1 MSDYEKDD
9 ELRRKYGEVMDSI
22 ADDIRQINVNKSEK
36 IVLDEKADDIS
47 ENTGDILSGFES
59 AGGSDAIENSDVKHD
74 YSDNKFLES
83 ISRIDFDNPDEVLRS
98 IDSGND
104 EFKNLSDFNE
114 PDFDAPHYSVP
125 NLDNN
130 VSGVLESNDAF
141 DIPEDYPDTL
151 SCDECVDLLYDYL
164 SNSTDDVENMSIKA
178 HLRNC
183 EMCRVELDDI
193 RDMIGVMSSSPRL
206 TPPADL
212 ISSIHSE
219 LASAAPEVKYE
230 YEVIKASGVLGA
242 GPIDKLTA
250 AFETARYKV
259 DHFIRHANWRILA
272 PAALSAVLVVGVA
285 SSGLYQVMKSSDEV
299 YDFSDNVAI
308 ESAKATA
315 KPSASGLDEYIGG
328 RASESSPRTTSAPRA
343 SSVPG
348 NSTSPR
354 TTARPSAGSSSGL
367 NIGSS
372 TPSSSS
378 SNKSTSSSTSGSG
391 STNKN
396 TTKSNSNSGSSNKSN
411 TSSSTNKN
419 NTSSSSNKN
428 NTAAATPAPKAYVTP
443 KIILPDITSAMT
455 QGTRSGQDNNLVIP
469 ENPAPEKFEYTP
481 SDDSGSQE
489 EANQPQTQNESN
501 DTNIPN
507 TPAAV
512 TSGGGGGGSAA
523 ESTVTPEPTE
533 NPKPTPE
540 ATPGASAP
548 VATPSITAEPKLGR
562 NSKGETK
569 AFADKSENMDDASVV
584 SCEIKDKAVY
594 DVLMSSALANCS
606 KIDENGEVT
615 LYFTGSEYIAF
626 TDFLKANG
634 LEYTLVVLGNNDDVK
649 VLVTGVNVTE

>member
-22 ADDIRQINVNKSEK
+22 ADDIRQINVNESDK
-36 IVLDEKADDIS
+36 IVLNEKADDIS
-47 ENTGDILSGFES
+47 ENNGDVLGGFES
-59 AGGSDAIENSDVKHD
+59 VSGSDAFENNNVQYD

-83 ISRIDFDNPDEVLRS
+83 ISRIDFDNPDEVLQS

-125 NLDNN
+125 NLDNM
-130 VSGVLESNDAF
+130 SGVPESNDEF

-151 SCDECVDLLYDYL
+151 NCDECVDLLYDYL
-164 SNSTDDVENMSIKA
+164 SDSTDDVENMSIKA

-193 RDMIGVMSSSPRL
+193 RDMIGVMSSSSRL

-212 ISSIHSE
+212 ISSVHSE
-219 LASAAPEVKYE
+219 LVSAAPEVKYE
-230 YEVIKASGVLGA
+230 YEVIKASGALGA
-242 GPIDKLTA
+242 GPIDKLTSV
-250 AFETARYKV
+250 FDTARHKV

-299 YDFSDNVAI
+299 YDFSDNAAI
-308 ESAKATA
+308 ENAKATA

-328 RASESSPRTTSAPRA
+328 SSSDSSPRTTSAPRA

-378 SNKSTSSSTSGSG
+378 SNKSTSSGTSSG
-391 STNKN
+391 STS
-396 TTKSNSNSGSSNKSN
+396 KSTSNSGSTNKSN

-419 NTSSSSNKN
+419 NSSSSSNKN
-428 NTAAATPAPKAYVTP
+428 NTAVATPAPKAYVTP
-443 KIILPDITSAMT
+443 NIILPDITSAMT
-455 QGTRSGQDNNLVIP
+455 QGARSGQDNNLVIP
-469 ENPAPEKFEYTP
+469 ENPAPEKFEYNP
-481 SDDSGSQE
+481 SEDSGVQE
-489 EANQPQTQNESN
+489 ETNQPQPQNESN
-501 DTNIPN
+501 DTNIPDS
-507 TPAAV
+507 PAAV
-512 TSGGGGGGSAA
+512 TSGGGGGVNAGAA
-523 ESTVTPEPTE
+523 EPTATPEPTE

-569 AFADKSENMDDASVV
+569 AFADKSGSMDDASVV

>member
-22 ADDIRQINVNKSEK
+22 ADDIRQINVNESDK
-36 IVLDEKADDIS
+36 IVLNEKADDIS
-47 ENTGDILSGFES
+47 ENNGDVLGGFES
-59 AGGSDAIENSDVKHD
+59 VSGSDAFENNNVQYD

-83 ISRIDFDNPDEVLRS
+83 ISRIDFDNPDEVLQS

-125 NLDNN
+125 NLDNM
-130 VSGVLESNDAF
+130 SGVLESNDEF

-151 SCDECVDLLYDYL
+151 NCDECVDLLYDYL
-164 SNSTDDVENMSIKA
+164 SDSTDDVENMSIKA

-193 RDMIGVMSSSPRL
+193 RDMIGVMSSSSRL

-212 ISSIHSE
+212 ISSVHSE
-219 LASAAPEVKYE
+219 LVSAAPEVKYE
-230 YEVIKASGVLGA
+230 YEVIKASGALGA
-242 GPIDKLTA
+242 GPIDKLTSV
-250 AFETARYKV
+250 FDTARHKV

-299 YDFSDNVAI
+299 YDFSDNAAI
-308 ESAKATA
+308 ENAKATA

-328 RASESSPRTTSAPRA
+328 SSSDSSPRTTSAPRA

-378 SNKSTSSSTSGSG
+378 SNKSTSSGTSSG
-391 STNKN
+391 STS
-396 TTKSNSNSGSSNKSN
+396 KSTSNSGSTNKSN

-419 NTSSSSNKN
+419 NSSSSSNKN
-428 NTAAATPAPKAYVTP
+428 NTAVATPAPKAYVTP
-443 KIILPDITSAMT
+443 NIILPDITSAMT
-455 QGTRSGQDNNLVIP
+455 QGARSGQDNNLVIP
-469 ENPAPEKFEYTP
+469 ENPAPEKFEYNP
-481 SDDSGSQE
+481 SEDSGVQE
-489 EANQPQTQNESN
+489 ETNQPQPQNESN
-501 DTNIPN
+501 DTNIPDS
-507 TPAAV
+507 PAAV
-512 TSGGGGGGSAA
+512 TSGGGGGVNAGAA
-523 ESTVTPEPTE
+523 EPTATPEPTE

-569 AFADKSENMDDASVV
+569 AFADKSGSMDDASVV

>member
-1 MSDYEKDD
+1 M
-9 ELRRKYGEVMDSI
+9 KY
-22 ADDIRQINVNKSEK
+22 
-36 IVLDEKADDIS
+36 
-47 ENTGDILSGFES
+47 
-59 AGGSDAIENSDVKHD
+59 D

-83 ISRIDFDNPDEVLRS
+83 ISRIDFDNPDEVLQS

-125 NLDNN
+125 NLDNM
-130 VSGVLESNDAF
+130 SGVPESNDEF

-151 SCDECVDLLYDYL
+151 NCDECVDLLYDYL
-164 SNSTDDVENMSIKA
+164 SDSTDDVENMSIKA

-212 ISSIHSE
+212 ISSVHSE
-219 LASAAPEVKYE
+219 LVSAAPEVKYE
-230 YEVIKASGVLGA
+230 YEVIKASGALGA
-242 GPIDKLTA
+242 GPIDKLTSV
-250 AFETARYKV
+250 FDTARHKV

-299 YDFSDNVAI
+299 YDFSDNAAI
-308 ESAKATA
+308 ENAKATA

-328 RASESSPRTTSAPRA
+328 SSSDSSPRTTSAPRA

-378 SNKSTSSSTSGSG
+378 SNKSTSSGTSSG
-391 STNKN
+391 STS
-396 TTKSNSNSGSSNKSN
+396 KSTSNSGSTNKSN

-419 NTSSSSNKN
+419 NSSSSSNKN
-428 NTAAATPAPKAYVTP
+428 NTAVATPAPKAYVTP
-443 KIILPDITSAMT
+443 NIILPDITSAMT
-455 QGTRSGQDNNLVIP
+455 QGARSGQDNNLVIP
-469 ENPAPEKFEYTP
+469 ENPAPEKFEYNP
-481 SDDSGSQE
+481 SEDSGSQE
-489 EANQPQTQNESN
+489 EANQPQPQNESN
-501 DTNIPN
+501 DTNIPDS
-507 TPAAV
+507 PAAV
-512 TSGGGGGGSAA
+512 TSGGGGGVNAGAA
-523 ESTVTPEPTE
+523 EPTATPEPTE

-569 AFADKSENMDDASVV
+569 AFADKSGSMDDASVV

>member
-22 ADDIRQINVNKSEK
+22 ADDIRQINVNESEK
-36 IVLDEKADDIS
+36 IVLDEKTGNIS
-47 ENTGDILSGFES
+47 ENTVDVLGGFES
-59 AGGSDAIENSDVKHD
+59 VSGSDAIENNDAKYD

-83 ISRIDFDNPDEVLRS
+83 ISRIDFDNPDEVLQS

-125 NLDNN
+125 NFDNM
-130 VSGVLESNDAF
+130 SGVLESNDEF

-151 SCDECVDLLYDYL
+151 NCDECVDLLYDYL
-164 SNSTDDVENMSIKA
+164 SDSTDDVENMSIKA

-219 LASAAPEVKYE
+219 LVSAAPEVKYE
-230 YEVIKASGVLGA
+230 YEVIKASGALGA

-250 AFETARYKV
+250 AFDTARNKV

-299 YDFSDNVAI
+299 YDFSDNAAI
-308 ESAKATA
+308 ENAKATA

-328 RASESSPRTTSAPRA
+328 RSSESSPKTTSAPRA

-378 SNKSTSSSTSGSG
+378 SNKSTSSGTSSG
-391 STNKN
+391 STS
-396 TTKSNSNSGSSNKSN
+396 KSTSNSGSTNKSN

-443 KIILPDITSAMT
+443 NIILPDITSAMT
-455 QGTRSGQDNNLVIP
+455 QGARSGQDNNLVIP
-469 ENPAPEKFEYTP
+469 ENPAPEKFEYNP
-481 SDDSGSQE
+481 SEDSGGQE
-489 EANQPQTQNESN
+489 EANQPQPQNESN
-501 DTNIPN
+501 DTNISDS
-507 TPAAV
+507 PAAV
-512 TSGGGGGGSAA
+512 TSGGGGGVNAGAA
-523 ESTVTPEPTE
+523 EPTATPEPTE

-569 AFADKSENMDDASVV
+569 AFADKSGSMNDASVV

>member
-59 AGGSDAIENSDVKHD
+59 AGGSDAIESSDVKHD

-130 VSGVLESNDAF
+130 VSGVLESNAEF

-164 SNSTDDVENMSIKA
+164 SDSTDDVENMSIKA
-178 HLRNC
+178 HLRDC

-212 ISSIHSE
+212 ISSVHSE
-219 LASAAPEVKYE
+219 LVSAAPEVKYE
-230 YEVIKASGVLGA
+230 YEVIKANGVLGA

-250 AFETARYKV
+250 AFDTARNKV

-299 YDFSDNVAI
+299 YDFSDNAAI
-308 ESAKATA
+308 ENAKATA
-315 KPSASGLDEYIGG
+315 KPSASGLDEYVGG
-328 RASESSPRTTSAPRA
+328 RSSESSPRTTSAPRA

-354 TTARPSAGSSSGL
+354 TTARPSAGNSSGL
-367 NIGSS
+367 NIGSG

-378 SNKSTSSSTSGSG
+378 SNKSTSSGTSSG
-391 STNKN
+391 STS
-396 TTKSNSNSGSSNKSN
+396 KSTSNSGSTNKSN

-419 NTSSSSNKN
+419 NSSSSSNKN
-428 NTAAATPAPKAYVTP
+428 NTAVATPAPKAYVTP
-443 KIILPDITSAMT
+443 NIILPDITSAMT
-455 QGTRSGQDNNLVIP
+455 QGARSGQDNNLVIP
-469 ENPAPEKFEYTP
+469 ENPAPEKFEYNP
-481 SDDSGSQE
+481 SEDSGVQE
-489 EANQPQTQNESN
+489 ETNQSQPQNESN
-501 DTNIPN
+501 DTNIPDS
-507 TPAAV
+507 PAAV
-512 TSGGGGGGSAA
+512 TSGGGGGVNAGAA
-523 ESTVTPEPTE
+523 EPTATPEPTE

-569 AFADKSENMDDASVV
+569 AFADKSGSMDDASVV

-615 LYFTGSEYIAF
+615 LYFTGAEYIAF

>member
-22 ADDIRQINVNKSEK
+22 ADDIRQINVNESEK
-36 IVLDEKADDIS
+36 IVLDKKADGIC
-47 ENTGDILSGFES
+47 ENTGNILSGLES
-59 AGGSDAIENSDVKHD
+59 VRESDAIENRDVQYD

-83 ISRIDFDNPDEVLRS
+83 ISRIDYDNPDEVLRS

-104 EFKNLSDFNE
+104 EFKNLSDFSE

-130 VSGVLESNDAF
+130 VSGVLKFNDGF

-164 SNSTDDVENMSIKA
+164 SDSTDDVENMSIKA
-178 HLRNC
+178 HLRDC

-212 ISSIHSE
+212 ISSVHSE
-219 LASAAPEVKYE
+219 LVSAAPEVKYE
-230 YEVIKASGVLGA
+230 YEVIKASGVLSA
-242 GPIDKLTA
+242 RPIDKLTA
-250 AFETARYKV
+250 AFDTVRNKV

-299 YDFSDNVAI
+299 YDFSDNAAI
-308 ESAKATA
+308 ENAKATA
-315 KPSASGLDEYIGG
+315 KPSASGLDEYVGG
-328 RASESSPRTTSAPRA
+328 RSSESSPRTTSAPRA

-378 SNKSTSSSTSGSG
+378 SNKSTSSGTSRGSTSKSTTNSG
-391 STNKN
+391 ST
-396 TTKSNSNSGSSNKSN
+396 NKSN

-443 KIILPDITSAMT
+443 NIILPDITSAMT
-455 QGTRSGQDNNLVIP
+455 QGARSGQDNNLVIP
-469 ENPAPEKFEYTP
+469 ENPAPEKFVYTP
-481 SDDSGSQE
+481 SEDSGGQD
-489 EANQPQTQNESN
+489 EANQPQPQNESN

-512 TSGGGGGGSAA
+512 TSGGGGVSAGAA
-523 ESTVTPEPTE
+523 EPTATPEPTE

-540 ATPGASAP
+540 PTPGASSP
-548 VATPSITAEPKLGR
+548 VATPSITTEPKLGR

-594 DVLMSSALANCS
+594 EVLMSSALANCS